1 MEKHHFL
8 NIAKIVLKNI
18 KKRDYEVSNGTSVN
32 LFVNLSEVNH
42 FFNCS

>member
-1 MEKHHFL
+1 MEKHNFL
-8 NIAKIVLKNI
+8 NITKIVLKNI
-18 KKRDYEVSNGTSVN
+18 KERDYKVSNGTSVN